1 MTANTECCGWASW
14 GEMAG
19 LSADGRRPALPAR
32 PREPD
37 APVTDP
43 TRAMLDLADIRSAR
57 ERIRD
62 GIVATPVVP
71 ALALR
76 DRLPCALHLKLEN
89 TQRTGSFKD
98 RGALNRLLDLGAE
111 ERRRGVVTASAG
123 NHAQAVAYHGARLG
137 VPVEVVM
144 PEHTPL
150 IKVVNTRRFGAG
162 VRFHGAT
169 LSDAMTEAR
178 RLEAEQGRVL
188 VHAFD
193 DERVIAGQGTIG
205 LELLEQLPT
214 LTAVVVPIGG
224 GGLISGIA
232 LAIREQRPEVRIYG
246 VEAAAA
252 PSALASRRAGR
263 VVAIESTETIADGI
277 AVKRVG
283 DRTFPLIERYV
294 DDIVAVDE
302 GEIAGAV
309 HLLLEHQKVL
319 AEGAGAAALAAI
331 VSGRLPLRDGD
342 VAVMVLSGGNIDVN
356 LVERIVDRG
365 LVADGRLARLAV
377 TVRDRPGHLARL
389 TQLVAGEGANVLEVA
404 HRRAFADISV
414 RDVEIVMHLET
425 RGRDHMAAVVAC
437 LEREGFRVSEEA

>member
-1 MTANTECCGWASW
+1 MT
-14 GEMAG
+14 
-19 LSADGRRPALPAR
+19 P
-32 PREPD
+32 
-37 APVTDP
+37 
-43 TRAMLDLADIRSAR
+43 DLAEVGPDDVRVAR

-62 GIVATPVVP
+62 GIVATPVLP

-76 DRLPCALHLKLEN
+76 GRLPCALHLKLESA
-89 TQRTGSFKD
+89 QRTGSFKD
-98 RGALNRLLDLGAE
+98 RGALNRLLDLTDE
-111 ERRRGVVTASAG
+111 ERHRGVVTASAG

-150 IKVVNTRRFGAG
+150 VKVTNTRNFGAG

-178 RLEAEQGRVL
+178 RLEAEDGRVL

-193 DERVIAGQGTIG
+193 DARVIAGQGTIG
-205 LELLEQLPT
+205 LELLEQLPA

-232 LAIREQRPEVRIYG
+232 VAIKAQRPDVRIYG

-252 PSALASRRAGR
+252 ASALASRRAGHL
-263 VVAIESTETIADGI
+263 VPIETSETIADGI

-302 GEIAGAV
+302 LRIAAAV
-309 HLLLEHQKVL
+309 HLLLEQQKVL
-319 AEGAGAAALAAI
+319 AEGAAAAALAALLD
-331 VSGRLPLRDGD
+331 GMLPLRDDD
-342 VAVMVLSGGNIDVN
+342 VAVMVVSGGNIDVN
-356 LVERIVDRG
+356 LLERIIDRG
-365 LVADGRLARLAV
+365 LVADGRLAQLAV
-377 TVRDRPGHLARL
+377 TVRDRPGQLARL
-389 TQLVAGEGANVLEVA
+389 ARLVAEEGANMLELV

-425 RGRDHMAAVVAC
+425 RGRTHLDAVMAR
-437 LEREGFRVSEEA
+437 LEREGLTVRAASEE

>member
-1 MTANTECCGWASW
+1 M
-14 GEMAG
+14 
-19 LSADGRRPALPAR
+19 
-32 PREPD
+32 PD
-37 APVTDP
+37 LT
-43 TRAMLDLADIRSAR
+43 DIRAAR
-57 ERIRD
+57 ERID
-62 GIVATPVVP
+62 AAIVRTPLVP

-76 DRLPCALHLKLEN
+76 DTGAGELHLKLEN
-89 TQRTGSFKD
+89 LQRTGSFKD
-98 RGALNRLLDLGAE
+98 RGALERILDLGPD
-111 ERRRGVVTASAG
+111 ERRCGIVTASAG

-137 VPVEVVM
+137 IDVEVVM
-144 PEHTPL
+144 PEQTPL
-150 IKVVNTRRFGAG
+150 IKVMNTRRFGAG

-178 RLEAEQGRVL
+178 RLEAEEGRVL

-205 LELLEQLPT
+205 LELLEQLPA

-232 LAIREQRPEVRIYG
+232 IAIKEQRPDVRIFG

-252 PSALASRRAGR
+252 ASALASRRAGH
-263 VVAIESTETIADGI
+263 VVPIETSETIADGI

-302 GEIAGAV
+302 TQIAGAV
-309 HLLLEHQKVL
+309 HLLLERQKVL
-319 AEGAGAAALAAI
+319 AEGAGAAPLAAI
-331 VSGRLPLRDGD
+331 VAGLLPLGPRDV
-342 VAVMVLSGGNIDVN
+342 VAMVLSGGNIDVN
-356 LVERIVDRG
+356 FLERIIDRG

-377 TVRDRPGHLARL
+377 TVPDRPGHLARL
-389 TQLVAGEGANVLEVA
+389 TRLVADAGANVLEVS
-404 HRRAFADISV
+404 HRRAFADISA

-425 RGRDHMAAVVAC
+425 RGRDHVAAIIAL
-437 LEREGFRVSEEA
+437 LERHGFPVGEDA